1 VYNVD
6 IENRVNRFRK
16 ENIMAEEKQSEGT
29 FFCGVCTIGKKHKGK
44 LMCPECFRAYEAEAE
59 RMRSCLME
67 FPSKFSYAMNAVKRN
82 IVSCEEELR
91 NLKREREWFENIIAI
106 KQRKKND
113 KKKMV
118 AVA

>member
-1 VYNVD
+1 LKTGLTDLERRILWLKKNRAKEPFSAVYV
-6 IENRVNRFRK
+6 R
-16 ENIMAEEKQSEGT
+16 S
-29 FFCGVCTIGKKHKGK
+29 GKST
-44 LMCPECFRAYEAEAE
+44 RAYEAEAE
-59 RMRSCLME
+59 RMHSCLME